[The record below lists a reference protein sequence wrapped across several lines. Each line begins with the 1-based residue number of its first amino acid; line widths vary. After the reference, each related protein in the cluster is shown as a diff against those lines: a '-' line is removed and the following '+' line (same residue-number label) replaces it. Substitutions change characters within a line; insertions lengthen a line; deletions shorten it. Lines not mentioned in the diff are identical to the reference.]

1 MGGDAQA
8 YTEGIERARAADVDP
23 AQVAVFEG
31 WHALHT
37 GADAAASLPTASA
50 PLLGTILEALLR
62 VEEFEAFEKLVPLVD
77 ACPLPARERHELL
90 ALIYLRRG
98 FLESAADEWVAAC
111 QDQGPDARALIG
123 LAQVAY
129 AREMHEDA
137 AVFAAEAKAMDPAN
151 KGAAALLEALAP
163 AV

>member
-1 MGGDAQA
+1 MGGDAEA
-8 YTEGIERARAADVDP
+8 YSEGIERARAANVVE
-23 AQVAVFEG
+23 AQVAVFEA
-31 WHALHT
+31 WHAAHT
-37 GADAAASLPTASA
+37 GADTPASLPAQSA

-77 ACPLPARERHELL
+77 ACPLPSRERHELL

-111 QDQGPDARALIG
+111 QDQGPDARALVG

-129 AREMHEDA
+129 AREMLDDA
-137 AVFAAEAKAMDPAN
+137 AVFASEATAMDPGN